1 HGYLNSVRFGH
12 EDNVES
18 YIKCACAI
26 KENDILKLLGY
37 ADAALDSI
45 EGFLYC
51 EERLTLD
58 DKMREYPFLKL
69 RTSKGID
76 TAEFYSRYGKRFE
89 EVYKNVLESN
99 TGKGLLAVE
108 GQRIFLT
115 SKGLD
120 LANLVMEDFL

>member
-1 HGYLNSVRFGH
+1 M
-12 EDNVES
+12 
-18 YIKCACAI
+18 
-26 KENDILKLLGY
+26 LGY
-37 ADAALDSI
+37 ANASLDSI

-51 EERLTLD
+51 EERLTLE

-99 TGKGLLAVE
+99 IGKGLLAVE